1 MSISRQKPC
10 LLLPPLAVQIFS
22 MVKTLMRFVI
32 CLLFLILPLTAVA
45 ADNPAIKRVDAILPV
60 NLKQYQI
67 ALEEEKK
74 FDMMVKASIRKASKD
89 PLLYQAY
96 AAKGSMRSNPNDLRA
111 NEVLCDAYK
120 RTGYHAAAAKQ
131 CREVLK
137 INPKSSLA
145 KTAIADIAFRQGKGD
160 AAKGLLEEV
169 LSDDPHYSQANLV
182 LAEIAKSRGENTEAY
197 TQVGQALQSNPDAPT
212 LLAMGDLQMK
222 SGQTDQATN
231 TYLKVL
237 QIDSKNTV
245 ALSNLANLFGGKGD
259 YQRALDFAQQAAASD
274 ANSAL
279 AQYTLGTQYQNNG
292 KFEEAIV
299 SYARAT
305 QLDPN
310 FALAHRSLGE
320 ALIRKGSPVDAITSL
335 NRAIQLAPND
345 PAAKADLQRA
355 YAMTGQAAPV
365 SVASVPV
372 AAKSPAQNRI
382 QDQDF
387 TKGAPQTSTT
397 APNNVMKPPLAA
409 IKNTKLIDD
418 YTKKAKMAEA
428 GGQYEVARQY
438 YEQLAIQDP
447 GEPDYFYN
455 IGRIY
460 TVAQQWGLAKQFY
473 NLALELNPNHAMSL
487 NGLARV
493 QCFDGNS
500 AAAWQN
506 YSKANSL
513 GLVDNNSETRNYLTK
528 TCPTT
533 NKTSDAH

>member
-1 MSISRQKPC
+1 
-10 LLLPPLAVQIFS
+10 